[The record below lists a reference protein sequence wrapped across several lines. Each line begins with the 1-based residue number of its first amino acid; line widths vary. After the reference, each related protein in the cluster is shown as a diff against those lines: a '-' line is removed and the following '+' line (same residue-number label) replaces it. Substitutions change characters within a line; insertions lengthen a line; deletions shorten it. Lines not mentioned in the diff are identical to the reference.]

1 MLGGASGLVVG
12 IPIAESGVFAFL
24 FFKASY
30 TGLILLTE
38 RADNTRLQL
47 LALAGKE
54 YDQMVAK
61 KQEKIAESP
70 LDDDVQ
76 EEIYNKVVKE
86 YNKMLGLIKIQSL
99 LTALSL
105 KGKLFYE
112 MTRTTI
118 ITMVLYDG
126 LWVRE

>member
-1 MLGGASGLVVG
+1 MFGGAFGLVVG
-12 IPIAESGVFAFL
+12 IPITGSGIFAFL
-24 FFKASY
+24 FFKVSY
-30 TGLILLTE
+30 IGIMLLTE
-38 RADNTRLQL
+38 IADNTRLQL

-86 YNKMLGLIKIQSL
+86 YNKMP
-99 LTALSL
+99 
-105 KGKLFYE
+105 
-112 MTRTTI
+112 
-118 ITMVLYDG
+118 
-126 LWVRE
+126 

>member
-1 MLGGASGLVVG
+1 
-12 IPIAESGVFAFL
+12 
-24 FFKASY
+24 
-30 TGLILLTE
+30 
-38 RADNTRLQL
+38 

-86 YNKMLGLIKIQSL
+86 CNKMPWTYKKPTFINS
-99 LTALSL
+99 
-105 KGKLFYE
+105 
-112 MTRTTI
+112 TI
-118 ITMVLYDG
+118 FE
-126 LWVRE
+126 RK

>member
-1 MLGGASGLVVG
+1 MFGGVSGLVVG
-12 IPIAESGVFAFL
+12 IPITGSGVFAFL
-24 FFKASY
+24 FFKVSY

-38 RADNTRLQL
+38 RADDTRLQL

-70 LDDDVQ
+70 LDDDVH

-86 YNKMLGLIKIQSL
+86 YNKMPWTNKKPTFINS
-99 LTALSL
+99 
-105 KGKLFYE
+105 
-112 MTRTTI
+112 TI
-118 ITMVLYDG
+118 FKKKVVLRDNENKNHYYGSIRWSMD
-126 LWVRE
+126 

>member
-1 MLGGASGLVVG
+1 
-12 IPIAESGVFAFL
+12 
-24 FFKASY
+24 
-30 TGLILLTE
+30 
-38 RADNTRLQL
+38 
-47 LALAGKE
+47 
-54 YDQMVAK
+54 MVAK